1 MKKSQIMKAKL
12 EEMKALAQSY
22 LDESKVDEAKA
33 KMAEIEN
40 MKAAIVMQEQL
51 EAEEETEVA
60 QKMAEQS
67 QAKANPQAP
76 AAKVAVIA
84 NSLRAMIKA
93 GMGRKLTEAENALL
107 LPADPDT
114 VGTGY
119 LLPEDIRTTI
129 QKKIR
134 DYSSFRDVLGYIP
147 TTALSGSFTVEDFET
162 LSELVDFTDG
172 TDGTEGTDV
181 KFKPVAFSLKSK
193 GALITLS
200 NTLLAMTDNN
210 LVEYIADIFAKK
222 AVITENKM
230 AIAALATGKS
240 KKAIAGWKALQSSIN
255 KDIDEGVKYGL
266 AIVTNQ
272 DGFDYLDNE
281 LDETGRAV
289 LQPDPTSATRK
300 LFKGYPV
307 KVFSNSLLPTVGTT
321 TKKAPIIYGNLKEAV
336 KFVDNDMYSFA
347 TSEAAGF
354 KSNTT
359 IARVIEHVDVVQIDD
374 SDAIYIYGEITT
386 VTGA

>member
-1 MKKSQIMKAKL
+1 MKKSQIMKARL

-22 LDESKVDEAKA
+22 IDESKVDEAKA

-40 MKAAIVMQEQL
+40 MKSAIQMQEQL
-51 EAEEETEVA
+51 EADEEAEAA
-60 QKMAEQS
+60 QRMAEQT
-67 QAKANPQAP
+67 PQN
-76 AAKVAVIA
+76 KVAVVGAGGEVAKTA
-84 NSLRAMIKA
+84 NALRAMIKA
-93 GMGRKLTEAENALL
+93 GMGKRLTEAENALL
-107 LPADPDT
+107 MPADPDT

-119 LLPEDIRTTI
+119 LLPEDIRTMI

-172 TDGTEGTDV
+172 TDGTEATDV
-181 KFKPVAFSLKSK
+181 KFKPVTFALKQK

-210 LVEYIADIFAKK
+210 LIEYIAEIFAKK

-230 AIAALATGKS
+230 AIVALAAGKT
-240 KKAIAGWKALQSSIN
+240 KQAVADWKALKSSIN
-255 KDIDEGVKYGL
+255 TDIDEGVKYGL

-272 DGFDYLDNE
+272 DGFDVLDAA
-281 LDETGRAV
+281 LDLQGRPV
-289 LQPDPTSATRK
+289 LQPDPTSPTRK
-300 LFKGYPV
+300 LFNGYPV
-307 KVFSNSLLPTVGTT
+307 KVFSNSLLPTTGTT

-359 IARVIEHVDVVQIDD
+359 IARVIEHVDVVQIDS
-374 SDAIYIYGEITT
+374 SDAIYIYGEITLS
-386 VTGA
+386 